1 MNNAANPPSA
11 DELRLPRLSDDAVV
25 EIHRFLEQIFDLFEA
40 RYGGQITRF
49 YDSMSRDNLLHSDD
63 DPQPGDPPF

>member
-40 RYGGQITRF
+40 RYGDQITRF
-49 YDSMSRDNLLHSDD
+49 YDSMSRDKIVGYDG
-63 DPQPGDPPF
+63 DPQSGDPPF

>member
-11 DELRLPRLSDDAVV
+11 DELRLPRLSDYDAV

-49 YDSMSRDNLLHSDD
+49 YDSMSRDKIVGYDG